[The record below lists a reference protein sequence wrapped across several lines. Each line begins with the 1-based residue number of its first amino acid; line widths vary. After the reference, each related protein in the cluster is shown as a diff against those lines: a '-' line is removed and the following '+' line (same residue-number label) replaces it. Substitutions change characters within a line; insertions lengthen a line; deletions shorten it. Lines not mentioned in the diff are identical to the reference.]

1 MPREQPAAPHTL
13 QLGWQHRDE
22 YSPVP
27 RMPAVQRPSAELLA
41 FADGV
46 DNTEVVSCNDGGD
59 GAKDGEGGGGGG

>member
-1 MPREQPAAPHTL
+1 MPREQPAAPQTL

-27 RMPAVQRPSAELLA
+27 RMPAVQRPSAEVLE

-46 DNTEVVSCNDGGD
+46 IIEVVRCNDGGD